1 MTRSLW
7 FVVSLGF
14 SHLALAQG
22 GYITVDQFLREC
34 QADKEPCM
42 AFVMGVIEG
51 ARHQTREQ
59 LKAQPYAFLVH
70 GKPVCL
76 PVNWGSETLTD
87 IVLDVLDNQP
97 QSHQYSA
104 VSGILYALAG
114 ESNCYST

>member
-1 MTRSLW
+1 MKRLIASLA
-7 FVVSLGF
+7 FGGLYN
-14 SHLALAQG
+14 LASAQG
-22 GYITVDQFLREC
+22 GFITVEQFLHEC
-34 QADKEPCM
+34 QGEKEGCM
-42 AFVMGVIEG
+42 AFVIGVIEG

-76 PVNWGSETLTD
+76 PISWGSETLTD
-87 IVLDVLDNQP
+87 IVLRSLENQP

>member
-1 MTRSLW
+1 MTRALW
-7 FVVSLGF
+7 FVVMLGF
-14 SHLALAQG
+14 SHLASAQG
-22 GYITVDQFLREC
+22 GYITVEQFLREC
-34 QADKEPCM
+34 RVDREPCM

-76 PVNWGSETLTD
+76 PVTWGSETLTEV
-87 IVLDVLDNQP
+87 VLDVLDDQP

>member
-14 SHLALAQG
+14 SHLASAQG

-76 PVNWGSETLTD
+76 PVNWGSATLTD